1 MNRIERAGGIERNG
15 GNRSELCTRQAFT
28 LVELLVVIGIIS
40 ILIAILLPAL
50 NGARRS
56 ALAVQCQSNLS
67 QIGIAFLNYS
77 EANNGYILP
86 CSLPWNYNTGAP
98 TRWYVEMVLDG
109 YLPGQGT
116 IYTIGGNEGNTLN
129 VNGKGVLQCPADVEA
144 LNCTTIDGNAGG
156 CSYIANTG
164 CMGTTATSAT
174 PEPSTWFYMQTGI
187 TGVTAKNIY
196 FPIKFVQYHQSSDV
210 LLLTEKCG
218 NQLKDN
224 VAPIWGGEILQT
236 NPLMGNFCQCLRAR
250 HGGPHPLG
258 SIVDSPSRGSIGYD
272 GQSSVGP
279 NDGINSLYLDGHV
292 QMDTIEFVFT
302 PTRSTLFPW
311 APWFNGPPGAF

>member
-1 MNRIERAGGIERNG
+1 MSKFEPNARIERNG
-15 GNRSELCTRQAFT
+15 DNRPELCARHAFT
-28 LVELLVVIGIIS
+28 LVELLVVIGIIAL
-40 ILIAILLPAL
+40 LIAILLPAL
-50 NGARRS
+50 NSARRS
-56 ALAVQCQSNLS
+56 AQAVQCQSNLS

-98 TRWYVEMVLDG
+98 TRWFVELVLDG

-116 IYTIGGNEGNTLN
+116 IYTINGNEGNTLN
-129 VNGKGVLQCPADVEA
+129 VNGKGVLQCPSDVEA

-164 CMGTTATSAT
+164 CMGTTASSTT
-174 PEPSTWFYMQTGI
+174 PEPSTWTYSQSGI
-187 TGVTAKNIY
+187 AGVTAKIIT
-196 FPIKFVQYHQSSDV
+196 FPIKFVAYHQSSDV

-218 NQLKDN
+218 NQLKAG
-224 VAPIWGGEILQT
+224 VAPYWGGEVMQT
-236 NPLMGNFCQCLRAR
+236 NPLMGNYCQSERAR

-258 SIVDSPSRGSIGYD
+258 SIVDSPSRGTVGYD
-272 GQSSVGP
+272 GLSSVGP
-279 NDGINSLYLDGHV
+279 YDGTNSLYLDGHV
-292 QMDTIEFVFT
+292 QMDTIEFIFT